1 MGRTFNVAFV
11 GCGQIARVHLAAL
24 AAVPSARLVAL
35 CDRDRD
41 QARALAQLA
50 PDATIHR
57 DLDEVLSV
65 HRIDAVHV
73 LTPPGS
79 HAAIAIRAAEA
90 GCHVLVEK
98 PMALDR
104 ADADRMIEAATRSGV
119 TLVPNHNYLFKPS
132 IERARELVLSGEI
145 GEVVAVN
152 GFYGISGERS
162 SYGAD
167 AGRSHWAWMLP
178 GGVFT
183 NFLPHVAYLQLAFLG
198 GATEVV
204 GAALGGAPDKPTEL
218 VVQLARAGA
227 LGTMTVSIRTKPYLK
242 FIEIYGTRGTIHADL
257 VREVTYMHRE
267 RALPSMVAK
276 LAHNASLVTQISA
289 ATIAT
294 SARVATGQLPR
305 MSDLRVLVGRF
316 YESLESGAE
325 PPVPAE
331 QGREVARM
339 LEDVRALLPAR
350 AAPPPRSPSPRVSLS
365 PRNDVERRIR
375 DRGALAGTA
384 LVTGGS
390 GFLGRRVAEALLR
403 CGVRPVLLAGD
414 PSRVTAELGDHVT
427 IVRGDV
433 RDPAELAA
441 AADGVDVV
449 VHTAAVTTNK
459 APAFVHEEVNV
470 EGTRLVV
477 AAAREAGVRRVVHA
491 SSVIVYGADPP
502 SPVVT
507 ESNPLDRS
515 RRRWDHYLRTKVAAE
530 DAARDEADGPQGP
543 ELVIL
548 RFGILYGYERPLD
561 PGIVTIG
568 PVRLTMG
575 GGRNHLPFTHVDD
588 AVNAVLL
595 AATVDAAVG
604 NAYNVVGDSEVTVRD
619 AIRLVA
625 REDGAEPRVVG
636 IPRPVLLA
644 GAWQLER
651 QAARAGSNVPP
662 RLSRFVVR
670 SATRDITYDTGRAR
684 RELGWAPS
692 VSLVDGRSA

>member
-50 PDATIHR
+50 PHVTLHR

-73 LTPPGS
+73 LTPPDA

-90 GCHVLVEK
+90 GCNVLVEK

-104 ADADRMIEAATRSGV
+104 ADADQMIEAAMRSGV
-119 TLVPNHNYLFKPS
+119 TLVPNHNYSFKPS
-132 IERARELVLSGEI
+132 IERAREVVLSGEI

-152 GFYGISGERS
+152 GFYGIAGEQG
-162 SYGAD
+162 SYG

-183 NFLPHVAYLQLAFLG
+183 NFLPHLAYLQLAFLG
-198 GATEVV
+198 GPTEVV

-218 VVQLARAGA
+218 VVQLARGEA
-227 LGTMTVSIRTKPYLK
+227 LGTMTVSIRTKPYMK

-257 VREVTYMHRE
+257 VREVTYVHRE
-267 RALPSMVAK
+267 RALPSMLAK

-294 SARVATGQLPR
+294 SARVAMGQLPR

-350 AAPPPRSPSPRVSLS
+350 AAPPPRSPLPRVSLS

-390 GFLGRRVAEALLR
+390 GFLGRRVAEALVR
-403 CGVRPVLLAGD
+403 CGVRPVLLARD
-414 PSRVTAELGDHVT
+414 PSRVTAELVDHVT

-433 RDPAELAA
+433 RDPAGLAA
-441 AADGVDVV
+441 AADGVDVL

-459 APAFVHEEVNV
+459 APASVHEEVNV

-491 SSVIVYGADPP
+491 SSVIVYGVDPG

-507 ESNPLDRS
+507 ENNPLDRS
-515 RRRWDHYLRTKVAAE
+515 CRGWDHYLRTKVAAE
-530 DAARDEADGPQGP
+530 DAARDEADGPPGP

-595 AATVDAAVG
+595 GATVDAAVG
-604 NAYNVVGDSEVTVRD
+604 NAYNVVGDGEVTVRD
-619 AIRLVA
+619 AIRLVG
-625 REDGAEPRVVG
+625 REDGAGRRVVG
-636 IPRPVLLA
+636 VPRAVLLA

-651 QAARAGSNVPP
+651 QAARAGSTVPP

>member
-1 MGRTFNVAFV
+1 VTMGRTFNVAFV

-50 PDATIHR
+50 PHVTLHR

-73 LTPPGS
+73 LTPPDA

-90 GCHVLVEK
+90 GCNVLVEK

-104 ADADRMIEAATRSGV
+104 ADADRMIEAAMRSGV
-119 TLVPNHNYLFKPS
+119 TLVPNHNYSFKPS

-152 GFYGISGERS
+152 GFYGIAGEQG
-162 SYGAD
+162 SYG

-183 NFLPHVAYLQLAFLG
+183 NFLPHLAYLQLAFLG
-198 GATEVV
+198 GPTEVV

-218 VVQLARAGA
+218 VVQLARSEA
-227 LGTMTVSIRTKPYLK
+227 LGTMTVSIRTKPYMK

-257 VREVTYMHRE
+257 VREVTYVHRE
-267 RALPSMVAK
+267 RALPSMLAK

-294 SARVATGQLPR
+294 SARVAMGQLPR

-350 AAPPPRSPSPRVSLS
+350 AAPPPRSPLPRVSLS

-390 GFLGRRVAEALLR
+390 GFLGRRVAEALVR
-403 CGVRPVLLAGD
+403 CGVRPVLLARD
-414 PSRVTAELGDHVT
+414 PSRVTAELVDHVT

-433 RDPAELAA
+433 RDPAGLAA
-441 AADGVDVV
+441 AADGVDVL

-459 APAFVHEEVNV
+459 APASVHEEVNV

-491 SSVIVYGADPP
+491 SSVIVYGVDPG

-507 ESNPLDRS
+507 ENNPLDRS
-515 RRRWDHYLRTKVAAE
+515 CRGWDHYLRTKVAAE
-530 DAARDEADGPQGP
+530 DAARDEADGPPGP

-595 AATVDAAVG
+595 GATVDAAVG
-604 NAYNVVGDSEVTVRD
+604 NAYNVVGDGEVTVRD
-619 AIRLVA
+619 AIRLVG
-625 REDGAEPRVVG
+625 REDGAGRRVVG
-636 IPRPVLLA
+636 VPRAVLLA

-651 QAARAGSNVPP
+651 QAARAGSTVPP

-670 SATRDITYDTGRAR
+670 SATRDISYDTGRAR